1 MENDIQR
8 ITATQTR
15 LSNNEE
21 NQGNK
26 TLSKNICF
34 RTMCRRRFLWLCVL
48 IFVMGKM
55 SYCII
60 KFTSAVTL
68 LVTLQRSVCFRQPV
82 CPLKKLVDGSY

>member
-1 MENDIQR
+1 MHLLVTVSSIVLIITEHGERHKR

-21 NQGNK
+21 NLGNK

-48 IFVMGKM
+48 FFQVKCCTVL
-55 SYCII
+55 SLH
-60 KFTSAVTL
+60 VL
-68 LVTLQRSVCFRQPV
+68 
-82 CPLKKLVDGSY
+82 